1 MYFCDN
7 LRFAS
12 GRIALKGKLRAEGRA
27 GTPGMPDARYR
38 GAAGPQKCS
47 LAEKMAE
54 GATGAKLGRRGWRM
68 PAGNPVERIS
78 PVVGQDGRAA
88 LGLQL
93 RDAGCPTRWLS
104 SRSCMTTGW
113 QLSGLVP
120 VRFGALVMSN
130 GTIGA
135 ALMTI

>member
-7 LRFAS
+7 VGLPADELT
-12 GRIALKGKLRAEGRA
+12 LKGKLRAEGRA

-88 LGLQL
+88 LGGSI
-93 RDAGCPTRWLS
+93 R
-104 SRSCMTTGW
+104 
-113 QLSGLVP
+113 
-120 VRFGALVMSN
+120 
-130 GTIGA
+130 
-135 ALMTI
+135 